1 MVTKKQD
8 GRHGF
13 NAFSQQR
20 YLKNYD
26 IFRSETNFTFKARRG
41 SGFYEIFCIFANM
54 SCLCIHLVTFFN
66 LPGKKKIVME
76 FFFLCRKISFFRHPK
91 VFISVK

>member
-1 MVTKKQD
+1 MICLVGHPEALRRDEGLDFVK
-8 GRHGF
+8 
-13 NAFSQQR
+13 FSV
-20 YLKNYD
+20 YLL
-26 IFRSETNFTFKARRG
+26 I
-41 SGFYEIFCIFANM
+41 IM
-54 SCLCIHLVTFFN
+54 SCLCIHLVTLFN